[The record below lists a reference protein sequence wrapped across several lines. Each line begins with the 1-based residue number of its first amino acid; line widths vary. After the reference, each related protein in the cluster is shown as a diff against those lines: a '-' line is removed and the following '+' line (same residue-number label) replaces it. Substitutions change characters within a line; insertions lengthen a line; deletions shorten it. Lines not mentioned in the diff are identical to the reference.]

1 MAARRPNP
9 KPAKGK
15 SAPAKE
21 KKVKQPK
28 EIKPG
33 PPVESVLALV
43 TGLLLVTAFVL
54 VDYTKGR
61 DYGTGL
67 FFKGKYEA
75 ARSSA
80 Q

>member
-1 MAARRPNP
+1 MAARRPVP

-15 SAPAKE
+15 AAPAKE
-21 KKVKQPK
+21 KKVKEPK

-33 PPVESVLALV
+33 PPVESVLAVV
-43 TGLLLVTAFVL
+43 TGVLLLTAFFL

-67 FFKGKYEA
+67 LFKSKYEA
-75 ARSSA
+75 SK
-80 Q
+80 

>member
-1 MAARRPNP
+1 MATRRPP
-9 KPAKGK
+9 PSKPAKGK
-15 SAPAKE
+15 AGSAMEKQVKE
-21 KKVKQPK
+21 PR

-33 PPVESVLALV
+33 PPVESVVALV
-43 TGLLLVTAFVL
+43 TGLLLVVAFFL

-75 ARSSA
+75 SN
-80 Q
+80 

>member
-1 MAARRPNP
+1 MAARRPTP

-15 SAPAKE
+15 AAPAKE
-21 KKVKQPK
+21 KKLKEPK

-43 TGLLLVTAFVL
+43 TGVLLVAAFVL

-61 DYGTGL
+61 DYGTGM

-75 ARSSA
+75 ARA
-80 Q
+80 AD